1 MSLNKHGYIVH
12 KGCDH
17 VFFIG
22 FLGAGKTTLARN
34 LGQLFQR
41 PYVDTDRLAER
52 ICKKP
57 IDKVFSEDGEEVFRD
72 AEYLALKRLKQ
83 KKSLL
88 VSCGGGIVE
97 RPENIKLMQSMGV
110 IVFLA
115 GDLDDSMSQIQY
127 FKSRPDFSTYEEAK
141 QLYEHRYPLYVD
153 AADYTIS
160 ISGKSFNEV
169 AQSAGALLWEEGL
182 L

>member
-1 MSLNKHGYIVH
+1 MSSTKHGYIVH
-12 KGCDH
+12 EGCDH

-34 LGQLFQR
+34 LGKLFGR
-41 PYVDTDRLAER
+41 RYCDTDRLAER
-52 ICKKP
+52 ILKKP
-57 IDKVFSEDGEEVFRD
+57 IDKVFAEDGEEVFRD
-72 AEYLALKRLKQ
+72 AETNALRRLKQ

-88 VSCGGGIVE
+88 VSCGGGIIE
-97 RPENIKLMQSMGV
+97 RPENIALMQEMGV
-110 IVFLA
+110 IVFLD
-115 GDLDDSMSQIQY
+115 GELEDSLSQIRY
-127 FKSRPDFSTYEEAK
+127 FKSRPDFSNLEEAK
-141 QLYEHRYPLYVD
+141 ALYEHRYPLYQC

-160 ISGKSFNEV
+160 ITDKDFNDV